1 MPAQRNSGPA
11 ISGYDVGYR
20 QSGSTGGYVTRSI
33 SGKSTTTD
41 IAGLSAGTDYQV
53 RVRAVNVDGVG
64 PWSLPGEGRT
74 ATLGGTRLG
83 AEAAGAASSP

>member
-11 ISGYDVGYR
+11 ISGYDVGHR

-83 AEAAGAASSP
+83 AEATGPASSP